1 MNYQIVDLGELIGSA
16 KQIRTGGAEDKKE
29 LYNLNDLNHLD
40 GTRFV
45 IYMTAPLEEELKT
58 YEDNKED
65 LVKKANGKY
74 VLIKGRT
81 IIDILESEKDALRI
95 GIEKFGNAAFLVKKI
110 EEVEQIQNYTS
121 NLIKIGG

>member
-1 MNYQIVDLGELIGSA
+1 MNYQIVDLGELISSA